1 MDDFVNLHLHTEASL
16 QDSVIRVR
24 DLVKKVEEYGQSAVA
39 VTDHSSVAS
48 WVELSREC
56 EGTNIKPIF
65 GNEFYCSKTYEEKT
79 RDRDHLVL
87 LAMNH
92 DGLVNIRRF
101 QRIAVEHFYYRP
113 ILSYQV
119 IKKLPHDGI
128 YCTSACALGIIAKNI
143 LDNNIKGAVDYAEC
157 FNDLFDG
164 NFALELQFH
173 PDFAEQAIINEKL
186 VEISDKLDI
195 PLTVSCDSHFIDE
208 SDRDLRR
215 IVQAISWHKQYEE
228 IEESLKSN
236 CLGNSELI
244 KQFALES
251 NFPYMDVVPSAI
263 KQTNKIANMCKAKLE
278 TPERRIPVFDKHD
291 KLNKLFEAIE
301 W

>member
-1 MDDFVNLHLHTEASL
+1 MDNFVNLHLHTEASL
-16 QDSVIRVR
+16 QDSVIRVK
-24 DLVKKVEEYGQSAVA
+24 DLVKKVEEYSQSAVA

-48 WVELSREC
+48 WVDLSREC
-56 EGTNIKPIF
+56 EGTSIKPIF
-65 GNEFYCSKTYEEKT
+65 GNEFYCSKTYEEKS

-87 LAMNH
+87 LALNH

-113 ILSYQV
+113 ILSYKT
-119 IKKLPHDGI
+119 IEELDHDGI
-128 YCTSACALGIIAKNI
+128 YCTSACALGVIAKSI
-143 LDNNIKGAVDYAEC
+143 LDNNIQGAIHYAEK
-157 FNDLFDG
+157 FNSLFNG

-173 PDFAEQAIINEKL
+173 PDFAQQGIVNEKL

-208 SDRDLRR
+208 DDRDLRR

-228 IEESLKSN
+228 VEESLKSN
-236 CLGNSELI
+236 CIGNSELV
-244 KQFALES
+244 KKFAIES
-251 NFPYMDVVPSAI
+251 NFHYMDVVPKAI
-263 KQTNKIANMCKAKLE
+263 KHTNKIASMCNAKLE

-291 KLNKLFEAIE
+291 ELNDLFEVIG
-301 W
+301 

>member
-16 QDSVIRVR
+16 QDSVIRIS
-24 DLVKKVEEYGQSAVA
+24 DLVKKIEEYGQSAVA

-65 GNEFYCSKTYEEKT
+65 GNEFYSYKTYEEKT
-79 RDRDHLVL
+79 KDRQHLVL

-113 ILSYQV
+113 ILSYE
-119 IKKLPHDGI
+119 IMEEFPHDGI

-143 LDNNIKGAVDYAEC
+143 LDNNIQGAIDYAEK
-157 FNDLFDG
+157 FNTLFDG

-173 PDFAEQAIINEKL
+173 PDFDQQAIVNEKL

-208 SDRDLRR
+208 NDRDLRR
-215 IVQAISWHKQYEE
+215 IVQAISWHKPYEE
-228 IEESLKSN
+228 VKESLKSN
-236 CLGNSELI
+236 CIGNSEVI
-244 KQFALES
+244 KKFAIES
-251 NFPYMDVVPSAI
+251 GFIYMDVVEDAI
-263 KQTNKIANMCKAKLE
+263 MQTNKIASMCNAELE
-278 TPERRIPVFDKHD
+278 VPERRIPVFDKHD
-291 KLNKLFEAIE
+291 KLDELFEVIE

>member
-1 MDDFVNLHLHTEASL
+1 MSNFVNLHLHTEASL
-16 QDSVIRVR
+16 QDSVIRVP

-48 WVELSREC
+48 WVDLSREC
-56 EGTNIKPIF
+56 EGTNIKPVF
-65 GNEFYCSKTYEEKT
+65 GNEFYCSKTYKEKSK
-79 RDRDHLVL
+79 DRDHLVL

-101 QRIAVEHFYYRP
+101 QRIAVENFYYRP
-113 ILSYQV
+113 ILSYET

-128 YCTSACALGIIAKNI
+128 FCTSACALGIIAKNI
-143 LDNNIKGAVDYAEC
+143 LDNNIQGAIDYAEK
-157 FNDLFDG
+157 FNSLFDG

-195 PLTVSCDSHFIDE
+195 PLTVSCDSHFLDE
-208 SDRDLRR
+208 NDRDLRR
-215 IVQAISWHKQYEE
+215 IVQAISWHKKYEE
-228 IEESLKSN
+228 VEESLKSN

-244 KQFALES
+244 KKFAIES
-251 NFPYMDVVPSAI
+251 GFHYLDVVEDAI
-263 KQTNKIANMCKAKLE
+263 KQTNKIANICDAKLE
-278 TPERRIPVFDKHD
+278 DVKRRIPIFDKHD
-291 KLNKLFEAIE
+291 ELNDLFEVIG
-301 W
+301 

>member
-16 QDSVIRVR
+16 QDSVIRVP
-24 DLVKKVEEYGQSAVA
+24 DLIKRVKKYGQSAVA

-48 WVELSREC
+48 WVNLSREC
-56 EGTNIKPIF
+56 EDTNIKPIF
-65 GNEFYCSKTYEEKT
+65 GNEFYCSKSYEEKSK
-79 RDRDHLVL
+79 DRDHLVL

-101 QRIAVEHFYYRP
+101 QRIAVENFYYRP
-113 ILSYQV
+113 ILSYET
-119 IKKLPHDGI
+119 IEKLPHDGI
-128 YCTSACALGIIAKNI
+128 YATSACALGIIAKNI
-143 LDNNIKGAVDYAEC
+143 LDNNIQGAIHYADF

-186 VEISDKLDI
+186 VEIADKLEI
-195 PLTVSCDSHFIDE
+195 PLTVSCDSHFVDE
-208 SDRDLRR
+208 NDRDLRR

-236 CLGNSELI
+236 CFGNSELI
-244 KQFALES
+244 KQFAIES
-251 NFPYMDVVPSAI
+251 GFHYMDVVPKAI
-263 KQTNKIANMCKAKLE
+263 KHTNKIASMCNAKLE
-278 TPERRIPVFDKHD
+278 TPERRIPVFDKH
-291 KLNKLFEAIE
+291 NKLDELFEVIG
-301 W
+301 